1 MERTRPGWKQTWV
14 PPTDWQEE
22 LAWGLETAKQHH
34 QEAGE
39 PASLGH
45 SRVPLPRARECVW
58 DTGQFLI
65 SGK

>member
-45 SRVPLPRARECVW
+45 SRVPLPRARE
-58 DTGQFLI
+58 
-65 SGK
+65 